1 MRRPLPAPLAHSTS
15 ALETSVP
22 NVLSI
27 AGTDPSGGAG
37 AQADLKSI
45 AAAGGY
51 GMNAVTALV
60 AQNTQGVSA
69 VEVPPA
75 DFLRAQLDAVSED
88 VRIDAVKIGM
98 LGSADIIDT
107 VAAWLDSNPQ
117 QLVVLDPVMVAT
129 SGDRL
134 LETEAEDALRRFLKY
149 ATVITP
155 NIPELAILAED
166 SEPDTWDSACA
177 LAQVVAER
185 YQVAVIVKSGHL
197 PGDQAG
203 NAVVT
208 TQGTTAV
215 FRQKKIDT
223 SNTHGTGCSLSAAL
237 ATRLATGASLEAA
250 LEWTSTWLHGA
261 ISTSHHLSVGQGHGP
276 INHFWRLWEQ
286 SRVADATPVKLGDF
300 EATTRPPQIS
310 AAGPQT
316 KRLWELTGQIWDSIC
331 ELPFI
336 QQLASGTLATADF
349 TFYQDQ
355 DALYL
360 SSYSRALATLSAK
373 APSSAEQV
381 FWARGAAECI
391 EVESS
396 LHADWL
402 GPDYISAGPSHITR
416 AYTDFLTSSASL
428 NDYAIGVAAVLPCYW
443 LYAEIGEILAQVN
456 TPGHPYSAWLSM
468 YGSPEF
474 RQATEQAIAYAEQVL
489 SQAPGQTL
497 EAAQKAYQQAAL
509 HELRFFAQ
517 AQLRN

>member
-331 ELPFI
+331 ELPFV

-349 TFYQDQ
+349 TFYQD
-355 DALYL
+355 
-360 SSYSRALATLSAK
+360 
-373 APSSAEQV
+373 
-381 FWARGAAECI
+381 
-391 EVESS
+391 
-396 LHADWL
+396 
-402 GPDYISAGPSHITR
+402 
-416 AYTDFLTSSASL
+416 
-428 NDYAIGVAAVLPCYW
+428 
-443 LYAEIGEILAQVN
+443 
-456 TPGHPYSAWLSM
+456 
-468 YGSPEF
+468 
-474 RQATEQAIAYAEQVL
+474 
-489 SQAPGQTL
+489 
-497 EAAQKAYQQAAL
+497 
-509 HELRFFAQ
+509 
-517 AQLRN
+517 